1 MVTELF
7 AYGWIVERWE
17 TGISLHDSENGLKAL
32 IKVEKYTRKITL
44 KIGGKMPQS
53 LLSIVRAI
61 VKKLVKE
68 LSEVVWEEMEE
79 MIPVPNKIDTYI
91 SYRTILKRLAKSE
104 GTVQDADGD
113 DYRISDL
120 LQTIETTQET
130 NKNMADIKID
140 IKNENNNTNTN
151 TNTINLQGAPIDDL
165 RDLLVELEDA
175 VGDNRAWQD
184 NFMKALKDLQALEN
198 AQTLPQQKESASRL
212 KLFFKK
218 AKDVK
223 DWTAITLLPAEI
235 ATKGA
240 KMLEMGKALLEQ
252 FHMNF

>member
-1 MVTELF
+1 
-7 AYGWIVERWE
+7 
-17 TGISLHDSENGLKAL
+17 
-32 IKVEKYTRKITL
+32 
-44 KIGGKMPQS
+44 
-53 LLSIVRAI
+53 
-61 VKKLVKE
+61 
-68 LSEVVWEEMEE
+68 MEE

>member
-1 MVTELF
+1 
-7 AYGWIVERWE
+7 
-17 TGISLHDSENGLKAL
+17 
-32 IKVEKYTRKITL
+32 
-44 KIGGKMPQS
+44 MPQS

-68 LSEVVWEEMEE
+68 LSEVVWEE

-104 GTVQDADGD
+104 GTVQDADAD